1 MCTVCAP
8 VSAGALS
15 LKKTHLEPRLVLTLA
30 LEPSVQEQRLR
41 DMNLGFRDAA
51 MRWAVQ
57 RTRAHLDWHQA
68 HAGFFDALFATDDI
82 VGAYLRLQQLVSDYL
97 GLGGQSETTAERASR
112 SRDDEPEPEPEAA
125 KAVLNTPSEQ
135 SPQQV
140 LELELVHLDLDE
152 HLLCRYSACTTEYT

>member
-1 MCTVCAP
+1 MLVGWC
-8 VSAGALS
+8 AGALS

-51 MRWAVQ
+51 MRWAVE
-57 RTRAHLDWHQA
+57 RTRAHLDWHRA

-97 GLGGQSETTAERASR
+97 GLGGLSESATAERASR
-112 SRDDEPEPEPEAA
+112 SHDDEPEAS
-125 KAVLNTPSEQ
+125 KAVLNTPSEP

-140 LELELVHLDLDE
+140 RSRTLFSHASRT
-152 HLLCRYSACTTEYT
+152 LLLSSAP